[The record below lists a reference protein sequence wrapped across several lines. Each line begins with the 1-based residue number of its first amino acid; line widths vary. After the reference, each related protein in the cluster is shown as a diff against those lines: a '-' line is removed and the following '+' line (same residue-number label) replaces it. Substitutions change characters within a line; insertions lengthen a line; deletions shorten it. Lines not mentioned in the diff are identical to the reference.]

1 MDLIAG
7 LLQELAAA
15 IAFRIS
21 QTLPFTAGPKA
32 SVALQFLVFVLIVI
46 PLFLALVI
54 GSIWLLIWLGL
65 LFLR

>member
-1 MDLIAG
+1 MDLLVE

-21 QTLPFTAGPKA
+21 QILPFTASPKA
-32 SVALQFLVFVLIVI
+32 NLALQFVVFALVVI